1 MNIDSQIVGELN
13 RIISSKPNYLDFNG
27 IDMNYATHKYHDYP
41 ATMVPKL
48 PDLFLNVITKYT
60 EVSNLYDPFIGSG
73 TTLVE
78 GIRHDIDSTGVDL
91 NPLAVLMSKVKT
103 RKLDKNKLAEYYQI
117 VSNGIKE
124 GRRNVESGKEK
135 LTLPTFKNI
144 DYWYKPY
151 IKQDLEIIREQIF
164 KQITEKVYLEFFL
177 LAFSETVRYVSNT
190 RNSEF
195 KMYRMPENALV
206 KWQPNVFGK
215 FFDVLNRNIEL
226 NDKLRVPKAKAHV
239 ILGSA
244 IKTNLPD
251 NSFDLLITSPPYGDS
266 KTTVAYGQ
274 FSRTSLQWL
283 NLKEMPASEVPKIDK
298 ELLGGTL
305 IDKTLHETL
314 SPTLNKC
321 ISEIAEKDER
331 RALEVIQFYSDLYS
345 ALKECVRV
353 MKPNSY
359 QVWVTANR
367 TVKGVCLPTDAIIS
381 ELFSTLGV
389 KKLVEFTRHIPNKRM
404 PKKNSPTNK
413 IGQKVSTMNQEH
425 IVLYKTIE

>member
-1 MNIDSQIVGELN
+1 MSIDSQIIDELN
-13 RIISSKPNYLDFNG
+13 KIISSKPNYLYFNG
-27 IDMNYATHKYHDYP
+27 MEMNYATHKYHDYP

-60 EVSNLYDPFIGSG
+60 KVNNLYDPFIGSG

-103 RKLDKNKLAEYYQI
+103 RKLDKNKLAKYYQT
-117 VSNGIKE
+117 VSNGIKDE
-124 GRRNVESGKEK
+124 RRNVENGKEK
-135 LTLPTFKNI
+135 LTLPIFKNI

-195 KMYRMPENALV
+195 KMYRMPEKALV
-206 KWQPNVFGK
+206 KWQPNVFDK

-226 NDKLRVPKAKAHV
+226 NNKLSVPKAKANV

-244 IKTNLPD
+244 IKTNLPA

-305 IDKTLHETL
+305 VNKKLRKTL
-314 SPTLNKC
+314 SPTLDKC
-321 ISEIAEKDER
+321 ISEIAEKDEK

-367 TVKGVCLPTDAIIS
+367 TVKGVCLPTDTIIS
-381 ELFSTLGV
+381 ELFSMLGV
-389 KKLVEFTRHIPNKRM
+389 KKLAEFTRHIPNKRM

-413 IGQKVSTMNQEH
+413 VGQKVSTMNQEH
-425 IVLYKTIE
+425 IVLYKTIK